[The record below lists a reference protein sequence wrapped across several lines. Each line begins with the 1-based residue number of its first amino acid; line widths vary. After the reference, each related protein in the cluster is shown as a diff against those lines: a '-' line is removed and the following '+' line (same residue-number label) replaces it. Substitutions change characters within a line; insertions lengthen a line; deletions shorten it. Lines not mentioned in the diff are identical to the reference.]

1 MKRVIIVRHA
11 KAVPYGYGYDDDFTR
26 DLTDRGVNDAQH
38 IGKELKKR
46 GIYPDTMISSPAN
59 RAFQTAL
66 IFAENIEFNKKKI
79 IEIENLYHGLTTS
92 EFLSLINELPETVE
106 TAFFFGHNPG
116 FHYFA
121 GNLLKDFMG
130 DMPTCSTVGIDFNV
144 NSWTE
149 IEARSGKKAF
159 HLIPKMFS

>member
-11 KAVPYGYGYDDDFTR
+11 KAVPYGYDDDFTR

-46 GIYPDTMISSPAN
+46 GINPDTMISSPAN

-66 IFAENIEFNKKKI
+66 IFAENIEFNKKMI
-79 IEIENLYHGLTTS
+79 VEIENLYHGLTTS
-92 EFLSLINELPETVE
+92 EFLSLINELPEAVE
-106 TAFFFGHNPG
+106 IAFFFGHNPG

-121 GNLLKDFMG
+121 NNLLERFSD
-130 DMPTCSTVGIDFNV
+130 DMHLFN
-144 NSWTE
+144 SCH
-149 IEARSGKKAF
+149 RF
-159 HLIPKMFS
+159 